1 MNQIQTQDMVEQLPQ
16 IKLWNGQRVVTF
28 KDIDEVHQR
37 KVGTARNSFKN
48 NKKHFI
54 KSVDYYL
61 ITRED
66 FNGRNSSNGQN
77 LPIENIPPKGITVF
91 TESGYLMIVKSF
103 KDDLSWEVQRR
114 LVNSYF
120 QKQEQSTQ
128 GIEQVAEATITL
140 RRKLSWMADMEENF
154 KFLCEAYNFSRKTL
168 YHHILVDVGKVYDI
182 DEAKAVYATEK
193 GYEPWY
199 IMDVV
204 EYFPQLRQE
213 AEKTI
218 LAHIEK
224 VEKKKKEKKGLK
236 KS

>member
-1 MNQIQTQDMVEQLPQ
+1 MNQIQTQDMAEQLPQ

-37 KVGTARNSFKN
+37 KAGTARNSFKN

-54 KSVDYYL
+54 KNVDYYL

-120 QKQEQSTQ
+120 QKQEQFSQTELPQ
-128 GIEQVAEATITL
+128 KEKEQYLLKDSQTWFSKNNWKMQILCRDFRWERKYLYHKILTELSDIYNLKGIEKEYVQKNGHAPVY
-140 RRKLSWMADMEENF
+140 KME
-154 KFLCEAYNFSRKTL
+154 
-168 YHHILVDVGKVYDI
+168 LV
-182 DEAKAVYATEK
+182 EF
-193 GYEPWY
+193 YEPLQGVASRY
-199 IMDVV
+199 LDYLL
-204 EYFPQLRQE
+204 EC
-213 AEKTI
+213 
-218 LAHIEK
+218 
-224 VEKKKKEKKGLK
+224 
-236 KS
+236 